1 MNENDVNALKIG
13 VENEKRKIRSKMPL
27 KVTIERD
34 KNEDIE
40 LLRIE
45 EIVDNE
51 GNNLSKNFFALQ
63 IQSMS
68 ELDNFWLDSG
78 IFSLNI
84 NN

>member
-1 MNENDVNALKIG
+1 
-13 VENEKRKIRSKMPL
+13 MPL

-34 KNEDIE
+34 INEDIE
-40 LLRIE
+40 MLRIE

-51 GNNLSKNFFALQ
+51 GNNLSKNFFSLQ